1 MNLKIIHVHRSES
14 KNILKRKRE
23 VFRTMAKW
31 KCLVCGY
38 IYDEDVGDPEGDIP
52 PGTLFE
58 DLPNDWVCPACG
70 ASKDQFEYV
79 EE

>member
-1 MNLKIIHVHRSES
+1 
-14 KNILKRKRE
+14 
-23 VFRTMAKW
+23 MAKW

-58 DLPNDWVCPACG
+58 DLPNDWVCPVCR